1 MRKKGIFLIFL
12 SLVVTSILFVLA
24 KGTPPVFPKPFLI
37 TAQISALLGM
47 ILFCYAFLLA
57 ARLPFLEKLFGGLDK
72 VYQLHQITGRFSFIL
87 IIAHFIF
94 LIGNYTGSSTM
105 LSLLMLPGQNL
116 SYNLG
121 IFSLWSMCLVLSMIL
136 YLSIDY
142 QWFVRVQDFFI
153 IPFSLGV
160 LHMLLVPSDASMYL
174 PLTVFLL
181 LHVAVAYVAW
191 IYRVLLYPLI
201 GPRFEY
207 TVQSCQVYP
216 NDIVVLSLLPVT
228 KKMPYLPGQFTYI
241 RFDSLG
247 VKKEF
252 HPFSIASSPFEEK
265 IRLAIKSSGDFT
277 TQVKTLKIGE
287 KATLRG
293 PYGRLCERF
302 FGRKDAV
309 CIAGGIGVTPFLGL
323 VNYFKDSRLSEVKNL
338 HLFYSVK
345 NETDALFQEELERA
359 SDTAKNLSLTCI
371 HTEKDGR
378 LSVEI
383 IKNAIGE
390 LKDKL
395 YFLCGPKLMME
406 DLKSQL
412 KSMSIP
418 ANNIIYE
425 DFSFTH

>member
-1 MRKKGIFLIFL
+1 MRRKGIVLIFL
-12 SLVVTSILFVLA
+12 SLAVTGVLFVMA
-24 KGTPPVFPKPFLI
+24 KGNPPVFPKPLLA

-47 ILFCYAFLLA
+47 IFFCYSFFLVS
-57 ARLPFLEKLFGGLDK
+57 RFSFLENLFGGMDK
-72 VYQLHQITGRFSFIL
+72 VYKLHQITGRFSFML
-87 IIAHFIF
+87 IITHFIF
-94 LIGNYTGSSTM
+94 LIFNYTGSSTM
-105 LSLLMLPGQNL
+105 LSLLLLPGKTL

-121 IFSLWSMCLVLSMIL
+121 IFSLWSMCLILSMIL
-136 YLSIDY
+136 YLAIDY

-160 LHMLLVPSDASMYL
+160 LHMLFVPSDASLYL

-181 LHVAVAYVAW
+181 LHVGIAYISW

-216 NDIVVLSLLPVT
+216 NEVIVLSLLPVL
-228 KKMPYLPGQFTYI
+228 KKMPYLPGQFTYV

-252 HPFSIASSPFEEK
+252 HPFSIASSPFENR
-265 IRLAIKSSGDFT
+265 IRLAIKTSGDFT

-287 KATLRG
+287 KAILRG

-323 VNYFKDSRLSEVKNL
+323 VNYFKDSKLSEIKNL
-338 HLFYSVK
+338 HLFYSVR
-345 NETDALFQEELERA
+345 NTADALFQEELEA
-359 SDTAKNLSLTCI
+359 ISNVQKNLSLQCI
-371 HTEKDGR
+371 HTERDGR
-378 LSVEI
+378 LSVEM

-406 DLKSQL
+406 DLARQL
-412 KSMSIP
+412 KELRIP
-418 ANNIIYE
+418 AKNIIYE
-425 DFSFTH
+425 DFSFK